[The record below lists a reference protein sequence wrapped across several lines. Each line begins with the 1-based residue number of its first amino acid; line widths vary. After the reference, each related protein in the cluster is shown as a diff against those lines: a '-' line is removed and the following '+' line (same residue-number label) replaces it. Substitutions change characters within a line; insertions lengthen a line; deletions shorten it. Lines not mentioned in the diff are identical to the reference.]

1 MLNVIMSTAFTTVL
15 GYLSPLLF
23 ILMAVAVG
31 DKLVDFVKSSIT
43 WIGRRRGY

>member
-1 MLNVIMSTAFTTVL
+1 MLSVVISTALSTVL

-31 DKLVDFVKSSIT
+31 DKLVDFLKNSIT